1 MEAWITWGFQLLI
14 TGMIGAITYF
24 WKKQSDRIDA
34 EMKKL
39 SARVEQVDAKHAAKT
54 ADIQKELA
62 ALKADL
68 PLVYVLREDFLR
80 VMNSVEGKL
89 DKLLYQN
96 KGG

>member
-1 MEAWITWGFQLLI
+1 MTWGFQLII

-34 EMKKL
+34 GLKEL
-39 SARVEQVDAKHAAKT
+39 SARVEQVDAKHTQDT

>member
-1 MEAWITWGFQLLI
+1 MTWGFQLLI

-34 EMKKL
+34 GMKKL
-39 SARVEQVDAKHAAKT
+39 SDRVEQVDAKR
-54 ADIQKELA
+54 DELQKELA

-80 VMNSVEGKL
+80 VMNNVDAKL
-89 DKLLYQN
+89 DQLLYKH
-96 KGG
+96 KGNGG

>member
-1 MEAWITWGFQLLI
+1 MTWGFQLLI

-34 EMKKL
+34 GMKKL
-39 SARVEQVDAKHAAKT
+39 SDRVEQVDAKR
-54 ADIQKELA
+54 DELQKELA

-80 VMNSVEGKL
+80 VMNNVDTKL
-89 DKLLYQN
+89 DQLLYKH
-96 KGG
+96 KGNGG